1 MASLNDLKEKYNFD
15 LDEISNKILSKK
27 YKSVLL
33 QFPDGLKQYSTLI
46 YDYLKEKCKKVNFA
60 IWLGS
65 CFGACDIPNVE
76 YDLILQFGHSPYGFK
91 VFNELD

>member
-1 MASLNDLKEKYNFD
+1 MVLLEDLREKYEFD
-15 LDEISNKILSKK
+15 LNGIASKILSKN

-33 QFPDGLKQYSTLI
+33 QFPDGLKQYSTFI
-46 YDYLKEKCKKVNFA
+46 YDYLREKCNNVDFA

-65 CFGACDIPNVE
+65 CFGACDIPDVD
-76 YDLILQFGHSPYGFK
+76 YDLIVQFGHSPYGTK